1 VKQLRW
7 GRSTSGVASVE
18 FALILLP
25 FCLLLMGMID
35 YGWYF
40 FVDLACTNAV
50 RAGAR
55 SATTFPG
62 AIAAPCL
69 AAASQQGQTT
79 AKTAINNLIAGA
91 PGIAAYAA
99 APICS
104 CALDAGGNPQY
115 TCAINANFARLT
127 GFNLAPVPAQIR
139 TSATM
144 R

>member
-1 VKQLRW
+1 VKQLRSL
-7 GRSTSGVASVE
+7 RSTNGVASVE

-55 SATTFPG
+55 SATTFLG
-62 AIAAPCL
+62 ATAAPCL
-69 AAASQQGQTT
+69 GGASQQGTTT
-79 AKTAINNLIAGA
+79 AKNAINNLMGGA

-99 APICS
+99 APVCS
-104 CALDAGGNPQY
+104 CVLDAGGNPQY
-115 TCAINANFARLT
+115 TCAINANFVRLT

-139 TSATM
+139 TAATM